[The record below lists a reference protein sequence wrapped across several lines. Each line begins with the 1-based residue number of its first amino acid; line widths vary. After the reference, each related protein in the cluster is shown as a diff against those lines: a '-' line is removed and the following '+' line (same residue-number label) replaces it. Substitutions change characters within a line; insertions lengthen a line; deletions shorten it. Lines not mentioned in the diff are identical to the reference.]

1 MTVASADIAAW
12 VGSFMWPFMRV
23 GALFLT
29 APLFSNVS
37 VPVRVR
43 VLLAV
48 ALTIAVM
55 PAVGE
60 VPAVEPLSA
69 VGLLIAAQQVVAGVA
84 MGLLVSAAF
93 QSVVIAGESISL
105 TMGLGFATLVDP
117 QTGVSVPVL
126 SQFILIVTTLL
137 FLALGG
143 HLASIQLLA
152 ESFTRLP
159 IATTGIGAD
168 DYYRIAA
175 WGVEMYAGAVL
186 IALPAVAVLLTVNMA
201 IGVMTRSAPQMNI
214 FSVGFPLTMLVGFVT
229 VLTLVLPSLTSRMT
243 DIWRDAFDTVR
254 QVLGG

>member
-1 MTVASADIAAW
+1 MTFASADIAAW
-12 VGSFMWPFMRV
+12 VGSFMWPFVRV
-23 GALFLT
+23 SALFLT
-29 APLFSNVS
+29 APLFGNVS

-60 VPAVEPLSA
+60 VPVVEPLSA
-69 VGLLIAAQQVVAGVA
+69 GGLLIAAQQVVAGVA

-93 QSVVIAGESISL
+93 QSVVIAGESIAL
-105 TMGLGFATLVDP
+105 TMGLGFATLIDP

-143 HLASIQLLA
+143 HLVSIQLLA

-159 IATTGIGAD
+159 IATTGID
-168 DYYRIAA
+168 SEDYYRIAA

-186 IALPAVAVLLTVNMA
+186 IALPAIAVLLTVNMA

-243 DIWRDAFDTVR
+243 DIWRTAFDTVR
-254 QVLGG
+254 QILGG